1 MLPSSSSL
9 LPSIPS
15 STTFSPSPLN
25 NLLLFN
31 SPSSQQQNK
40 YLNSLNLLQSTIQ
53 TLNFQLILDQQR
65 QQLIETIKYFLQKR
79 EEEEK
84 EKYLFKKQEEIKN
97 NKIINLQNEE
107 FKNKQKL
114 LKNEEQELIKNNK
127 LIPKEKL
134 KRKRK
139 RQEIETDSPVSGM
152 FIKDFCD
159 EEELRKTAKA
169 AKLQLDDSASFVK
182 ISEGA
187 RKAIALIPDVIGDSK
202 CALCKIK
209 FEDVFRL
216 AMHKCPRIQHEEY
229 KCKECE
235 KVWLC

>member
-1 MLPSSSSL
+1 MLPSSSF
-9 LPSIPS
+9 PS
-15 STTFSPSPLN
+15 STTFTSSPLN

-97 NKIINLQNEE
+97 NKIINLQKEE
-107 FKNKQKL
+107 FKKQKL
-114 LKNEEQELIKNNK
+114 LKNREEELIKNK
-127 LIPKEKL
+127 LIPKENL

-235 KVWLC
+235 KVCMC